1 MLRHLRAD
9 RRRRVSI
16 ILKISNFKQ
25 IRRWKKF
32 IKVLSQ
38 KLNYVRL
45 AILLQERAAARDGE
59 DGDPREETDS
69 VSEEE
74 DDEGIYQQ

>member
-16 ILKISNFKQ
+16 NLKISNFKQ
-25 IRRWKKF
+25 IK
-32 IKVLSQ
+32 IKALSY
-38 KLNYVRL
+38 KHNYVCL
-45 AILLQERAAARDGE
+45 AIFLQERAAARDGE